1 MTEHDE
7 GRRSI
12 ALQVEVPGT
21 PQEVW
26 EAIATGPGISVWFV
40 PSEVDEREGGDVVF
54 HLGPDMDAPGTVTG
68 WCPPERFAYEEQWA
82 PAADTEPATLATE
95 FLVEARSAATCIV
108 RLVSTFS
115 AEGFDDDLDGMA
127 TGWTAFLDNLRL
139 YLTHF
144 RGRPSAAV
152 SLAGASPEAKAVA
165 WAAMLDALGLTAPVA
180 GARVR
185 TTEASGAPALTGIVE
200 RAGDEELLIRTS
212 ETLAGLAAFEWD
224 GRTMT
229 VFRAA
234 CFGPDLAALA
244 AREAEVWGAW
254 MQQHFPS
261 QAAAAEA
268 HRS

>member
-12 ALQVEVPGT
+12 SLEVEVPGT

-26 EAIATGPGISVWFV
+26 EAIATGPGISAWFV

-68 WCPPERFAYEEQWA
+68 WQPPERFAYEEEWA
-82 PAADTEPATLATE
+82 VTEDTKPTTLATE
-95 FLVEARSAATCIV
+95 FLVEARSGGTCIL

-115 AEGFDDDLDGMA
+115 ADGFDDDLDGMA
-127 TGWTAFLDNLRL
+127 TGWTPFLDNLRL

-152 SLAGASPEAKAVA
+152 SLAGGSPDTKAGA
-165 WAAMLDALGLTAPVA
+165 WATMLTTLGLTAPVA
-180 GARVR
+180 GAPV
-185 TTEASGAPALTGIVE
+185 TTDTASGAPALSGVVE
-200 RAGDEELLIRTS
+200 RIGDEELLIRTPD
-212 ETLAGLAAFEWD
+212 TLTSLAAFEWD
-224 GRTMT
+224 GRTT
-229 VFRAA
+229 TAFRAA
-234 CFGPDLAALA
+234 CFGPDPEALA
-244 AREAEVWGAW
+244 AHEAEVWGAW
-254 MQQHFPS
+254 MHQHFPS
-261 QAAAAEA
+261 LATTVDA

>member
-12 ALQVEVPGT
+12 SLEVEVPGT

-26 EAIATGPGISVWFV
+26 EAIATGPGISAWFV
-40 PSEVDEREGGDVVF
+40 PSELDEREGGDVVF

-68 WCPPERFAYEEQWA
+68 WCPPERFAYEEEWA
-82 PAADTEPATLATE
+82 PAADAEPTTLATE
-95 FLVEARSAATCIV
+95 FLVEARSGGTCIV

-115 AEGFDDDLDGMA
+115 AGGFDDDLGGMA
-127 TGWTAFLDNLRL
+127 TGWTAFLDTLRL

-180 GARVR
+180 GRRVR
-185 TTEASGAPALTGIVE
+185 TAEASGAPALSGVVE

-212 ETLAGLAAFEWD
+212 DALASLAAFEWD
-224 GRTMT
+224 GRTTT

-234 CFGPDLAALA
+234 CFGPAPEALA
-244 AREAEVWGAW
+244 AREAEVWGGW
-254 MQQHFPS
+254 MHQHFPS
-261 QAAAAEA
+261 QATVVEA
-268 HRS
+268 HGS

>member
-1 MTEHDE
+1 MTEHDK

-12 ALQVEVPGT
+12 SLQVEVPGT

-26 EAIATGPGISVWFV
+26 EAIATGPGISAWFV
-40 PSEVDEREGGDVVF
+40 PSEVDEREGGDVLF

-68 WCPPERFAYEEQWA
+68 WCPPERFAYEEEWA
-82 PAADTEPATLATE
+82 ATEPTTLATE
-95 FLVEARSAATCIV
+95 FLVEARSGGTCIV

-115 AEGFDDDLDGMA
+115 AEGFDDDLDGMS
-127 TGWTAFLDNLRL
+127 TGWMAFLDNLRL

-152 SLAGASPEAKAVA
+152 SLAGGSPEAKAVA

-180 GARVR
+180 GGRVR
-185 TTEASGAPALTGIVE
+185 TTEASGAPALRGVVE

-234 CFGPDLAALA
+234 CFGPDPETLA

-254 MQQHFPS
+254 MHQHFPS
-261 QAAAAEA
+261 PPTAVEA
-268 HRS
+268 DG

>member
-1 MTEHDE
+1 VTEHDE

-12 ALQVEVPGT
+12 SLQVEVPGT

-26 EAIATGPGISVWFV
+26 EAIATGPGISAWFV
-40 PSEVDEREGGDVVF
+40 PSQVDEREGGDVVF

-68 WCPPERFAYEEQWA
+68 WQPPERFAYEEQWA
-82 PAADTEPATLATE
+82 PAADTEPTTLATE
-95 FLVEARSAATCIV
+95 FLVEARSGGTCLV

-115 AEGFDDDLDGMA
+115 AEGFDDDLDAMA

-152 SLAGASPEAKAVA
+152 SLAGGSPEAKAVA
-165 WAAMLDALGLTAPVA
+165 WAAMLDALGLSAPVA
-180 GARVR
+180 GRRVR
-185 TTEASGAPALTGIVE
+185 TAEASGAPALSGVVE

-212 ETLAGLAAFEWD
+212 DALAGLAAFEWD
-224 GRTMT
+224 GRTTT

-234 CFGPDLAALA
+234 CFGPDPEVLA
-244 AREAEVWGAW
+244 ARETEVWGGW
-254 MQQHFPS
+254 MHQHFPS
-261 QAAAAEA
+261 PPTAAEA
-268 HRS
+268 NG

>member
-12 ALQVEVPGT
+12 SLKVEVPGT
-21 PQEVW
+21 PEEVW
-26 EAIATGPGISVWFV
+26 EAIATGPGISAWFV

-95 FLVEARSAATCIV
+95 FLVEARSGATCLV

-180 GARVR
+180 GGRVR
-185 TTEASGAPALTGIVE
+185 TAEASGVPALTGIVE

-212 ETLAGLAAFEWD
+212 DALAGLVAFEWD
-224 GRTMT
+224 GRTTT

-234 CFGPDLAALA
+234 CFGPDPEVLA
-244 AREAEVWGAW
+244 AREAEVWGGW
-254 MQQHFPS
+254 MHQHFPS
-261 QAAAAEA
+261 QATAAEA
-268 HRS
+268 DG

>member
-12 ALQVEVPGT
+12 SLVVEVPGT

-26 EAIATGPGISVWFV
+26 EAIATGPGTSACFV
-40 PSEVDEREGGDVVF
+40 PSELDEREGGDVVF

-82 PAADTEPATLATE
+82 PAPGTGSTTLATE
-95 FLVEARSAATCIV
+95 FLVEARSGGTCIV

-115 AEGFDDDLDGMA
+115 AEGFDDDLEGMA
-127 TGWTAFLDNLRL
+127 TGWRAFLDNLRL

-144 RGRPSAAV
+144 RGWPSAAV
-152 SLAGASPEAKAVA
+152 SLAGGSPEAKAVA
-165 WAAMLDALGLTAPVA
+165 WAAMLDALGLSAPVA

-185 TTEASGAPALTGIVE
+185 TAEASGAPALSGVVE

-212 ETLAGLAAFEWD
+212 DMLTGLAAFEWD

-234 CFGPDLAALA
+234 CFGPGLAALA